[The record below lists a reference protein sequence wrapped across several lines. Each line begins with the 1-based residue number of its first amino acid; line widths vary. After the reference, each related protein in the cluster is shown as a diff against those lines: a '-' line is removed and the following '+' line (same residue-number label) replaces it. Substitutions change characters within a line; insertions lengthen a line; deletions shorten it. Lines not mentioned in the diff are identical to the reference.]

1 MPSLIIKLIFIL
13 YILPISFEGTKNKV
27 KDLFKEY
34 TKDIYSGYLN
44 TLIEGNKL
52 FYIYI
57 PSQRDPSTDRILLW
71 LNGGPG
77 CSSLFGMLG
86 EIGPVTTD
94 NYSGKFNLN
103 PYSWNLQANLL
114 FIEQPAGVG
123 FSTTSDVK
131 HKWTDVENAKNLL
144 NAIKDF
150 FNTFPELKGRK
161 FNIAGESYAG
171 IFIPHLVKEILED
184 NEEDKL
190 NLEGFLIGNGLTDL
204 NTDYDRSLAEFGFW
218 RGIVSLEN
226 YNEFQKN
233 CPHLPDEIRPLKD
246 KDGKY
251 QEFDGYVSH
260 ECNQA
265 RLAISENFNGN
276 DVYGIYRRCPIIDK
290 NNNKNRRLY
299 NKFYENN
306 IKFTYRNTIYRQLK
320 NFFLNSSSK
329 NSENLKTEQEK
340 EQEEGLWPNYLCED
354 DLLIDHFLNL
364 LSTKEKLHVD
374 NYTTTWTQCANL
386 NYQWSSSYQIYNTT
400 LREYPKIKKW
410 LMSGTEDGVIST
422 IGTQRWIHKIGFT
435 VDEKWRQWK
444 NKNQI
449 AGFVQTYKEGI
460 TFVTIKGAG
469 HMAPQDKRE
478 ETKIILDAFF
488 EGKTPV

>member
-1 MPSLIIKLIFIL
+1 MPSLIIKLIFIIYL
-13 YILPISFEGTKNKV
+13 IPISFEGTKHKV
-27 KDLFKEY
+27 EDLFKEY

-44 TLIEGNKL
+44 ALMEGNK
-52 FYIYI
+52 FFCVCV
-57 PSQRDPSTDRILLW
+57 PSQRDPSTDRVLLW

-94 NYSGKFNLN
+94 NYASKFKLN

-123 FSTTSDVK
+123 FSTTSDIE
-131 HKWTDVENAKNLL
+131 HNWTDVENAKNLL
-144 NAIKDF
+144 TAVKDF

-184 NEEDKL
+184 TQDDKL

-226 YNEFQKN
+226 YNNFQKN
-233 CPHLPDEIRPLKD
+233 CPHLPDEIRPSED
-246 KDGKY
+246 KEGKY
-251 QEFDGYVSH
+251 KDFDGYVSH
-260 ECNQA
+260 KCNQA
-265 RLAISENFNGN
+265 RLAISENYNGN
-276 DVYGIYRRCPIIDK
+276 DVYGIYRKCPLVDGDK
-290 NNNKNRRLY
+290 NN
-299 NKFYENN
+299 KFDKKFFENN
-306 IKFTYRNTIYRQLK
+306 IKFTYRNTIHRNLK
-320 NFFLNSSSK
+320 KFFLNS
-329 NSENLKTEQEK
+329 NSRNSNNLMDEQVK
-340 EQEEGLWPNYLCED
+340 EDGLWPNSLCED
-354 DLLIDHFLNL
+354 DLLIDAFLNSM
-364 LSTKEKLHVD
+364 STKEKLLIND
-374 NYTTTWTQCANL
+374 YTKNWTQCANL

-400 LREYPKIKKW
+400 LREYPQIKKW

-449 AGFVQTYKEGI
+449 AGYVQTYKEGI
-460 TFVTIKGAG
+460 TFVTVKGAG
-469 HMAPQDKRE
+469 HMAPQDRRE
-478 ETKIILDAFF
+478 ETKIILDSFF
-488 EGKTPV
+488 EGKTPT